1 MAMDNNNKSA
11 ASDIHAP
18 TLGNK
23 ASVAKYEIR
32 STE

>member
-1 MAMDNNNKSA
+1 MAMDNKHS

-18 TLGNK
+18 TMGNK